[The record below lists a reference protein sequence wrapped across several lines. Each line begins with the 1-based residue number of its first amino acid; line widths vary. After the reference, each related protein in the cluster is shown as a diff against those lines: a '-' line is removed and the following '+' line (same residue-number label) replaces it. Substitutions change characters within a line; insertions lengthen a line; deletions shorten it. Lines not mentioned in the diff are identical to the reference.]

1 MEETT
6 LERIESVDMLR
17 VLENGDTVQMV
28 MTEKET
34 YSVDTEEE
42 LNNVELKMKS
52 DDLLARYI

>member
-17 VLENGDTVQMV
+17 VLENGDIVQMV

-42 LNNVELKMKS
+42 LSSVALKMKS
-52 DDLLARYI
+52 DDLLARYM

>member
-42 LNNVELKMKS
+42 LNSVALKMKS
-52 DDLLARYI
+52 DDLLARYM